1 MNFVTINYI
10 TGKLRI
16 IENTG
21 EKNCSGC
28 FYFEGKIRKSKLSLE
43 KKIVWLYYLNYRKN
57 YDYQVFFHS
66 KYCVIFNSIFACF
79 RNVKKI
85 FGS

>member
-1 MNFVTINYI
+1 MFTIILKFNLSTVIFKNFVTVNYI

-28 FYFEGKIRKSKLSLE
+28 FYFEGKMRKSKLSLE
-43 KKIVWLYYLNYRKN
+43 KK
-57 YDYQVFFHS
+57 
-66 KYCVIFNSIFACF
+66 NSMALL
-79 RNVKKI
+79 
-85 FGS
+85 S